1 MLYLGT
7 AFLHHHSDGM
17 LIPSASSAC
26 ATAGWMMISG
36 LFAGM
41 GISALQPHLAS
52 IFQVFEEVFPPGGKI
67 DYIFHYFLKTF
78 LDILCMN
85 YMTTFELTTLLFSYL
100 FFLSFY
106 FAFSFFYFYLAA
118 PRSLG
123 VDYDVKKKTKGRTN
137 RPQHELEAIC
147 AAATSLSH
155 LMRSWPMMDVERP
168 DLMVR
173 HRHCPLSCP
182 LLLLFS
188 LRPLT
193 FLFPSSSL
201 PLFPSSSLPFHR
213 FVLLPASLISSL
225 PSILPMLPSKL

>member
-78 LDILCMN
+78 LLKTFLDILCMN

-100 FFLSFY
+100 FFF
-106 FAFSFFYFYLAA
+106 
-118 PRSLG
+118 
-123 VDYDVKKKTKGRTN
+123 V
-137 RPQHELEAIC
+137 
-147 AAATSLSH
+147 SLS
-155 LMRSWPMMDVERP
+155 VFFFFF
-168 DLMVR
+168 
-173 HRHCPLSCP
+173 
-182 LLLLFS
+182 LLLLLS
-188 LRPLT
+188 CT
-193 FLFPSSSL
+193 
-201 PLFPSSSLPFHR
+201 
-213 FVLLPASLISSL
+213 
-225 PSILPMLPSKL
+225 